1 LKRERRGRPTTGEG
15 PEEGP
20 EEGTELVYGLHP
32 VRELLEQRPDSVE
45 RLIIARDGGR
55 GLGEVLRTA
64 NRRGISVSRLP
75 REVLNRKLGRRVV
88 HQGIA
93 AQVSPYPYADG
104 EQMCEGAAER
114 PDACLVALD
123 RVVDPRN
130 LGAIL
135 RTAAAAGSDG
145 VLLAGEGTAG
155 LSAAVAKSSAGAI
168 ERIPVARE
176 PALARRIESLRE
188 RGFRALV
195 LDPGGD
201 TAWDGLDL
209 DGRLLVVAGGERRG
223 VRPAVARACDFRVA
237 IPLSRGVESL
247 NVAVALGVL
256 LFEVARRR
264 CRIPG
269 GP

>member
-1 LKRERRGRPTTGEG
+1 LKRGRHSRPAGDYA
-15 PEEGP
+15 PEE
-20 EEGTELVYGLHP
+20 ESELIYGLHP
-32 VRELLEQRPDSVE
+32 VRELIEQRPESIE
-45 RLIIARDGGR
+45 RLIIARDGSR
-55 GLGEVLRTA
+55 GMGEILRFA
-64 NRRGISVSRLP
+64 NRTGISVSRLP
-75 REVLNRKLGRRVV
+75 RDVLTRKFGRGVV

-93 AQVSPYPYADG
+93 AQISSFPYADG
-104 EQMCEGAAER
+104 DRICSAAAEL
-114 PDACLVALD
+114 PEACLVALD

-155 LSAAVAKSSAGAI
+155 LSAAVAKTSAGAI

-176 PALARRIESLRE
+176 PALVRRIEFLQE

-195 LDPGGD
+195 LDAAGD
-201 TAWDGLDL
+201 SDWDRLNF
-209 DGRLLVVAGGERRG
+209 DGPLIVVAGGERNG
-223 VRPAVARACDFRVA
+223 VRRSVAEACDVRVA
-237 IPLSRGVESL
+237 IPLARGVESL

-256 LFEVARRR
+256 LFDVVRRR
-264 CRIPG
+264 RPGPG

>member
-1 LKRERRGRPTTGEG
+1 MRRSSRGRPATGAGFEDG
-15 PEEGP
+15 S
-20 EEGTELVYGLHP
+20 ELIYGLHP
-32 VRELLEQRPDSVE
+32 VRELLEQRPESVE

-55 GLGEVLRTA
+55 GLGEILRAA
-64 NRRGISVSRLP
+64 NRTGITVTRLP
-75 REVLNRKLGRRVV
+75 RDVLTRKLGRRAL

-93 AQVSPYPYADG
+93 AQVSSIPYADG
-104 EQMCEGAAER
+104 DRMCDEAAAR
-114 PDACLVALD
+114 PDGCLVALD

-135 RTAAAAGSDG
+135 RTAAAAGAHG
-145 VLLAGEGTAG
+145 VLLAGERTAG
-155 LSAAVAKSSAGAI
+155 LSPAVAKSSAGAI

-176 PALARRIESLRE
+176 PFLVRRLESLRQ

-195 LDPGGD
+195 LDPGGNPD
-201 TAWDGLDL
+201 WDGLDL
-209 DGRLLVVAGGERRG
+209 RGRLVVVAGGEQNG
-223 VRPAVARACDFRVA
+223 VRPTVARACDFRVA
-237 IPLSRGVESL
+237 IPLARGVESL

-264 CRIPG
+264 NPGPG